1 MEKKLSTKKKNRRSI
16 KNKLLPLIVI
26 AMVLPLLILSILNY
40 GISNK
45 VLLDSFK
52 NNSKE
57 MTKQMNTNLND
68 MFMEIEATINFLSV
82 DQNMKDLVSLEEKMK
97 SNDDAKEE
105 IKVELDR
112 TKYFSRKMLD
122 NKVKTGNGIFSIYVA
137 SRNKTFFANST
148 NKAGEMAGYDPT
160 QRPWYKKAIENPD
173 KIVFID
179 PYVSPSTGKLMFTMA
194 KTLKGNNGEILGV
207 IGTDITLENFS
218 TKYKNVSMGRSGRL
232 FVISP
237 DGIILAHPDEKL
249 IGQSIKD
256 EEVFNVINS
265 DKEGFK
271 EYNFNGENKYAS
283 FTTNDKTSW
292 KIALSFNTNET
303 EKELN
308 TINRTNIIIALLS
321 AIVGIIFALYI
332 SKMITKPLKVLED
345 GINKAAS
352 GDLTEDININSKDEF
367 GNIGNAFNQMIGNL
381 KSLIGEIV
389 SSAKI
394 VSESSVS
401 LRDMSIQTSSA
412 TTEVASTI
420 GEIAKTATSQAVQT
434 QRGMEK
440 SEQLSESIDE
450 ISKALHT
457 VKEVYDNVTKL
468 NSNGMKEIE
477 DLTSKTSLV
486 NSETEKLNE
495 VIVAMDTSSQK
506 IGEIIETIKSI
517 ADQTNLLALN
527 ASIEAARAGEAGR
540 GFSVVAEEIRKL
552 SESTAYSTEEI
563 NKLII
568 EIQRRSSNAVT
579 SISATKDTLGKQI
592 GAVNGTREV
601 FGEMY
606 NSIVEVS
613 NYMKHIET
621 LNKTMIINKE
631 EIMEAITEISGASEE
646 TSASTEEVS
655 ASAEEIL
662 AIIEDLS
669 ASTNKLSELSENLLE
684 EVNNFKVE

>member
-1 MEKKLSTKKKNRRSI
+1 MEKLSMKQKNRRSI
-16 KNKLLPLIVI
+16 KYKLLPLIVI

-57 MTKQMNTNLND
+57 MTKQMDNNLND
-68 MFMEIEATINFLSV
+68 MFMEVESTINFLSM
-82 DQNMKDLVSLEEKMK
+82 DENLRNLVSLEDKMNSK
-97 SNDDAKEE
+97 DAAKDQIKEE
-105 IKVELDR
+105 VEK
-112 TKYFSRKMLD
+112 TKYFSRKLLD
-122 NKVKTGNGIFSIYVA
+122 NKVKTGNGIFSVYIGA
-137 SRNKTFFANST
+137 KNKTFFANST
-148 NKAGEMAGYDPT
+148 NKAGNMPGYDPT
-160 QRPWYKKAIENPD
+160 QRPWYKKAMENPD
-173 KIVFID
+173 KMVYID

-194 KTLKGNNGEILGV
+194 KTLKGNSGEILGV
-207 IGTDITLENFS
+207 IGIDITLENLS
-218 TKYKNVSMGRSGRL
+218 TKYKNVTMGHSGRM

-237 DGIILAHPDEKL
+237 DGTVLSHPDEKL
-249 IGQSIKD
+249 IGKSIKGQ
-256 EEVFNVINS
+256 EVFQAINS

-271 EYNFNGENKYAS
+271 EYTFEGDHKYVS
-283 FTTNDKTSW
+283 FTTDDKTSW

-303 EKELN
+303 QKELN
-308 TINRTNIIIALLS
+308 TINRTNILIALLS
-321 AIVGIIFALYI
+321 TIIGIIFALYI
-332 SKMITKPLKVLED
+332 SNMITKPLKVLED

-352 GDLTEDININSKDEF
+352 GDLTENINISSKDEF
-367 GNIGNAFNQMIGNL
+367 GNIGNAFNQMMSNL

-389 SSAKI
+389 SSSKI
-394 VSESSVS
+394 VSESSTS

-412 TTEVASTI
+412 TTEVAFTI

-450 ISKALHT
+450 ISKAIHT

-468 NSNGMKEIE
+468 NLNGMKEIE

-486 NSETEKLNE
+486 NSDTEKLNE
-495 VIVAMDTSSQK
+495 VIVAMDISSQK
-506 IGEIIETIKSI
+506 IGEIIGTIKSI

-568 EIQRRSSNAVT
+568 EIQRRSTNAVT
-579 SISATKDTLGKQI
+579 SISSTKDTLGKQI

-606 NSIVEVS
+606 KSIVEVS
-613 NYMKHIET
+613 NYMNHIEA

-655 ASAEEIL
+655 ASTEEIL

-669 ASTNKLSELSENLLE
+669 ASTNKLSELAENLLE

>member
-1 MEKKLSTKKKNRRSI
+1 MEKLSIKKKNRRSI

-68 MFMEIEATINFLSV
+68 MFMEIEATINFLSLDENFKNLV
-82 DQNMKDLVSLEEKMK
+82 NLEDKMNSKDA
-97 SNDDAKEE
+97 AKEE
-105 IKVELDR
+105 TKQELDK

-122 NKVKTGNGIFSIYVA
+122 NKVKTGNGVFSIYIGTK
-137 SRNKTFFANST
+137 NKGFFANSA
-148 NKAGEMAGYDPT
+148 NKAGDMAGYDPT
-160 QRPWYKKAIENPD
+160 QRPWYKKAMENPD
-173 KIVFID
+173 KIVYID

-218 TKYKNVSMGRSGRL
+218 IKYKDVSMGRSGRL
-232 FVISP
+232 FVVSP

-249 IGQSIKD
+249 IGQSVKD

-271 EYNFNGENKYAS
+271 KYNFKGADKYTS

-303 EKELN
+303 EKELD

-321 AIVGIIFALYI
+321 AIIGIIFALYI

-352 GDLTEDININSKDEF
+352 GDLTEDINISSKDEF
-367 GNIGNAFNQMIGNL
+367 GNIGNAFNQMMSNL

-389 SSAKI
+389 ASAKI

-401 LRDMSIQTSSA
+401 LRDMSVQTSSA

-669 ASTNKLSELSENLLE
+669 TSTNKLSELSENLLE

>member
-1 MEKKLSTKKKNRRSI
+1 MEKLSNKKRKRRSI

-45 VLLDSFK
+45 VLLDSFED
-52 NNSKE
+52 NSRE
-57 MTKQMNTNLND
+57 MAHQMNTNLND
-68 MFMEIEATINFLSV
+68 MFMEIEATINFLSMDENFKNLV
-82 DQNMKDLVSLEEKMK
+82 ILEDKMNSKDAE
-97 SNDDAKEE
+97 KEE
-105 IKVELDR
+105 IKKEIEE
-112 TKYFSRKMLD
+112 TKYFSRKLLD
-122 NKVKTGNGIFSIYVA
+122 NKVKTSSGIFSLYIGTK
-137 SRNKTFFANST
+137 NKTFFANST
-148 NKAGEMAGYDPT
+148 NKAGDMAGYDPT
-160 QRPWYKKAIENPD
+160 QRPWYQKAMENPD
-173 KIVFID
+173 NVVYID

-207 IGTDITLENFS
+207 VGTDITLENFA
-218 TKYKNVSMGRSGRL
+218 TKYKDVSMGDTGVL
-232 FVISP
+232 FVMSP
-237 DGIILAHPDEKL
+237 DGIVLSHPDGKL
-249 IGQSIKD
+249 IGQSVKD
-256 EEVFNVINS
+256 QEVFKVINS
-265 DKEGFK
+265 EKEGFK
-271 EYNFNGENKYAS
+271 EYTFEGKHKYTS
-283 FTTNDKTSW
+283 FITNDKTSW

-303 EKELN
+303 ANELD
-308 TINRTNIIIALLS
+308 TINKTNILIALLS
-321 AIVGIIFALYI
+321 SIMGIIFALYI
-332 SKMITKPLKVLED
+332 SRMITKPLKVLED

-367 GNIGNAFNQMIGNL
+367 GNIGNAFNQMTANL

-394 VSESSVS
+394 VSENSIS
-401 LRDMSIQTSSA
+401 LRDMSVQTSSA

-450 ISKALHT
+450 ISKAIHT

-477 DLTSKTSLV
+477 DLTSKTALV
-486 NSETEKLNE
+486 NSETERLNE

-568 EIQRRSSNAVT
+568 DIQKRSSNAVT

-606 NSIVEVS
+606 KSIVEVS
-613 NYMKHIET
+613 NYMKHIEA

-631 EIMEAITEISGASEE
+631 DIVEAITEISGASEE

-669 ASTNKLSELSENLLE
+669 ASTNKLSELAENLLQ
-684 EVNNFKVE
+684 EVHSFKVE

>member
-1 MEKKLSTKKKNRRSI
+1 MEKLSMKQKNRRSI
-16 KNKLLPLIVI
+16 KYKLLPLIVI

-57 MTKQMNTNLND
+57 MTKQMNNNLND
-68 MFMEIEATINFLSV
+68 MFMEIESTINFLSM
-82 DQNMKDLVSLEEKMK
+82 DENLRNLVSLEDEMNSK
-97 SNDDAKEE
+97 DAAKDQIKEE
-105 IKVELDR
+105 VEK
-112 TKYFSRKMLD
+112 TKYFSRKLLD
-122 NKVKTGNGIFSIYVA
+122 NKVKTGNGIFSVYIGTK
-137 SRNKTFFANST
+137 NKTFFANST
-148 NKAGEMAGYDPT
+148 NKAGNMPGYDPT
-160 QRPWYKKAIENPD
+160 QRPWYKEAMENPD
-173 KIVFID
+173 KIVYID

-194 KTLKGNNGEILGV
+194 KTLKGNSGEILGV
-207 IGTDITLENFS
+207 MGIDITLENLS
-218 TKYKNVSMGRSGRL
+218 TKYKNVTMGHSGRM

-237 DGIILAHPDEKL
+237 DGTVLSHPDEKL
-249 IGQSIKD
+249 IGKSIKGQ
-256 EEVFNVINS
+256 EVFEVINS

-271 EYNFNGENKYAS
+271 KYTFGGDHKYVS

-303 EKELN
+303 QKELN
-308 TINRTNIIIALLS
+308 TINRTNILIALLS
-321 AIVGIIFALYI
+321 TIIGIIFALYI
-332 SKMITKPLKVLED
+332 SNMITKPLKVLED

-352 GDLTEDININSKDEF
+352 GDLTENINISSRDEF
-367 GNIGNAFNQMIGNL
+367 GNIGNAFNQMMGNL

-389 SSAKI
+389 SSSKI
-394 VSESSVS
+394 VSESSTS

-412 TTEVASTI
+412 TTEVAFTI

-450 ISKALHT
+450 ISKAIHT

-468 NSNGMKEIE
+468 NLNGMKEIE

-486 NSETEKLNE
+486 NSDTEKLNE
-495 VIVAMDTSSQK
+495 VIVAMDISSQK
-506 IGEIIETIKSI
+506 IGEIIGTIKSI

-568 EIQRRSSNAVT
+568 EIQRRSANAVT

-592 GAVNGTREV
+592 GSVNGTREV

-606 NSIVEVS
+606 KSIVEVS
-613 NYMKHIET
+613 NYMNHIEA

-669 ASTNKLSELSENLLE
+669 TSTNKLSELAENLLE